1 MLKIIFFI
9 LISFPLFLFAQP
21 EKVKEYIKKYKD
33 IAILEMQRTGVPA
46 SITLAQGILESQFG
60 ESDLSKK
67 SNNHFGIKCKND
79 WLGGKVYADDD
90 SLQECFRKYDSVE
103 HSYRDHSDFLKNRA
117 HYKFLF
123 SLNKLND
130 TGWAKGLQKAGY
142 ATNKDY
148 PQQLLKIINDYNLHE
163 YSKQAIE
170 NPPPVKIQLNQ
181 QTDINFSQSKY
192 DKSTTKSTTKVN
204 TENIKNKNQNQPF
217 IAKNQPYQY
226 SEEFSINNKK
236 VMYVREGTALLSIA
250 IKNNI
255 PYNNL
260 IKYNDMEDIEILT
273 KGQLIFLEPKANKA
287 SKQYEIYSAQKSIY
301 EIAQQNGIK
310 KNKINLYNKNKNLDS
325 LKEGDTIFLQKKQ
338 ISIWKKLKF

>member
-9 LISFPLFLFAQP
+9 LICFPLFLFAQP

-148 PQQLLKIINDYNLHE
+148 PQQLLKIINEYNLHE

-170 NPPPVKIQLNQ
+170 NPSPVKIQLNQ
-181 QTDINFSQSKY
+181 QADINFSQSKY

-236 VMYVREGTALLSIA
+236 VLYVREGTALLSIA

-260 IKYNDMEDIEILT
+260 IKYNDMEDIEILS
-273 KGQLIFLEPKANKA
+273 KDQLIFLELKAKKA
-287 SKQYEIYSAQKSIY
+287 FKQYEIYNAQNSIY

-325 LKEGDTIFLQKKQ
+325 LKEGDTIFLQKN
-338 ISIWKKLKF
+338 KLQYGKN

>member
-9 LISFPLFLFAQP
+9 LICFPLFLFAQP

-148 PQQLLKIINDYNLHE
+148 PQQLLKIINEYNLHE

-170 NPPPVKIQLNQ
+170 NPSPVKIQLNQ
-181 QTDINFSQSKY
+181 QADINFSQSKY
-192 DKSTTKSTTKVN
+192 DKSTTKVN
-204 TENIKNKNQNQPF
+204 TENIKNKNQNQSF

-260 IKYNDMEDIEILT
+260 IKYNDMEDIEILS
-273 KGQLIFLEPKANKA
+273 KDQLIFLEPKANNA
-287 SKQYEIYSAQKSIY
+287 SKQYEIYNAQKSIY

-310 KNKINLYNKNKNLDS
+310 KNKINLYNKNKNLNS

-338 ISIWKKLKF
+338 IAIWKKLKF